1 MLIFLALKAATLE
14 TVRHPVRSVVSIAA
28 VALGVFALVAS
39 MGIVTGL
46 VRGLTEYIE
55 TTGGYGLVRVY
66 ETAIAEPIAPAERH
80 WKGLG
85 GSDYALLRNS
95 LPADV
100 QIAPE
105 IGFNIAPLTSGE
117 RSLDT
122 YVVGATPEY
131 FPVNR
136 FEVEEG
142 RALAMA
148 DMLAANPVIVLSPEA
163 REKLF
168 GDEPAVGREV
178 NFAGLLLK
186 VVGVIREYS
195 FYTGPVK
202 GRGVFKNRFSLIPIT
217 LAQSAFYHHD
227 DVFTGINL
235 ASTNLATLG
244 DFKTH
249 VEALAIELR
258 DGKRDITVQTRE
270 PEIKGWLAM
279 EQATRMGLALFSALV
294 LVVGGLGVA
303 NTMLASI
310 KDRVKEIGVRRA
322 TGATKLDMMIQFLVE
337 ACFLSLCGGVIGV
350 AASWAAMPMLARCL
364 PAGFP
369 GAPVFILSFA
379 AFGLLSSI
387 AVGVI
392 AGLFPALRAARLS
405 PLEALRTA

>member
-14 TVRHPVRSVVSIAA
+14 TVRHPVRSLVSIAA

-66 ETAIAEPIAPAERH
+66 ETAIAESIAPSERH

-85 GSDYALLRNS
+85 GSDYALLRRS
-95 LPADV
+95 LPEEV
-100 QIAPE
+100 RMAPE
-105 IGFNIAPLTSGE
+105 IGFNIAPLTSGD
-117 RSLDT
+117 RKLDT
-122 YVVGATPEY
+122 FVVGATPDY

-142 RALAMA
+142 RALTES
-148 DMLAANPVIVLSPEA
+148 DVLAASPVIVLSPEA

-168 GDEPAVGREV
+168 PGEPAIGREV

-217 LAQSAFYHHD
+217 LAQAAFYRNED
-227 DVFTGINL
+227 IFTGVNL
-235 ASTNLATLG
+235 AARNLAGLAE
-244 DFKTH
+244 FKAH
-249 VEALAIELR
+249 VEGLTAQLR
-258 DGKRDITVQTRE
+258 DGKRDLTVQTRE
-270 PEIKGWLAM
+270 PEIEGWLAM
-279 EQATRMGLALFSALV
+279 ERATRMGLALFSALV
-294 LVVGGLGVA
+294 LAVSGLGIA

-322 TGATKLDMMIQFLVE
+322 TGATKLDMTIQFLVE
-337 ACFLSLCGGVIGV
+337 ACFLSLCGGAIGV
-350 AASWAAMPMLARCL
+350 VTSWGAMPMMARWL

-369 GAPVFILSFA
+369 GAPVFITSFA
-379 AFGLLSSI
+379 VLGLLSSI
-387 AVGVI
+387 VVGVL
-392 AGLFPALRAARLS
+392 AGLFPALRAAKLS